1 MTERDASIGSQKSEG
16 VMSVQQ
22 QQSEVARIRQEIEAE
37 CVAMTQGLTG
47 YGVVSRHAFV
57 FARMLRL
64 SSLEEKLRVYLS
76 HEQALEL
83 LCETYNRVLDEK
95 QKES

>member
-1 MTERDASIGSQKSEG
+1 LNT
-16 VMSVQQ
+16 
-22 QQSEVARIRQEIEAE
+22 
-37 CVAMTQGLTG
+37 
-47 YGVVSRHAFV
+47 
-57 FARMLRL
+57 
-64 SSLEEKLRVYLS
+64 LEEKLRVYLS